1 MVTQCVVLAGV
12 FSSVKPQSLDMITKL
27 VGFDT
32 VSRNSNLPL
41 IHHVRDFLAEHGV
54 KSHLIS
60 NTQGDKANL
69 FATVG
74 PNVEGGVVLSGHTD
88 VVPVDGQA
96 WDTDPF
102 QLVQKDGR
110 LYGRGTCDMKAF
122 SAIALAMVPDMR
134 HLKRP
139 IHFALSYDEEV
150 GCVGAP
156 ALIERISI
164 AAAKPSAV
172 IVGEPTSMQSIVA
185 HKGIAAV
192 RITVLGHEAHSSQT
206 QRGVSAV
213 TVAAKLIAFIDSMMV
228 ENQASADPQCPF
240 VPPYT
245 TLHVGVVNGGT
256 ALNIIARQ
264 CTFMW
269 DIRAL
274 PGDDWRNYLKRFQA
288 YADSLLPAMQ
298 AIAPEAAIKTEII
311 ADAPPMQDRG
321 GAAQDL
327 AFRLSGHQC
336 RNCVSYGAEG
346 GLFQQRGYSTVLCG
360 PGSIDQAHK
369 PNEYIDISQ
378 VEACEVFLEKLIRQ
392 LAA

>member
-1 MVTQCVVLAGV
+1 M
-12 FSSVKPQSLDMITKL
+12 KPQSLDMITKL
-27 VGFDT
+27 IGFDT

-60 NTQGDKANL
+60 NAKGDKANL

-134 HLKRP
+134 NLKRP

-164 AAAKPSAV
+164 DAAKPSAV

-192 RITVLGHEAHSSQT
+192 RITVFGHEAHSSQV

-213 TVAAKLIAFIDSMMV
+213 MVAARLIAFIDDMMAQ
-228 ENQASADPQCPF
+228 NKASADPESP
-240 VPPYT
+240 
-245 TLHVGVVNGGT
+245 
-256 ALNIIARQ
+256 
-264 CTFMW
+264 
-269 DIRAL
+269 
-274 PGDDWRNYLKRFQA
+274 
-288 YADSLLPAMQ
+288 
-298 AIAPEAAIKTEII
+298 
-311 ADAPPMQDRG
+311 
-321 GAAQDL
+321 
-327 AFRLSGHQC
+327 
-336 RNCVSYGAEG
+336 
-346 GLFQQRGYSTVLCG
+346 
-360 PGSIDQAHK
+360 
-369 PNEYIDISQ
+369 
-378 VEACEVFLEKLIRQ
+378 
-392 LAA
+392 